1 MIAPTKYPMQ
11 ITDSTLLLQL
21 QAGNKPDKLLQN
33 MRPGQILHATTLS
46 TTQNGVL
53 QVQIGRNIL
62 TAESNIALS
71 VGTKLALSVSKV
83 GEQPQL
89 KIITSLPPK
98 LILQQTMINAL
109 PKQQPLQPLLQNLS
123 SLLASGDPIPP
134 PLQRLASSFINSILA
149 SSDPA
154 FNQNIKAAVNRSG
167 PFLEAHLING
177 SLPKQELKAT
187 LLKMIQVLK
196 PLLEQ
201 SGQMQN
207 GKLLSPSLQQT
218 AAPPTSAIPLSS
230 LNKLV
235 YRSDSP
241 LQQSSK
247 QPLGAL
253 TTAKVAAPAAN
264 PFLQQLVDLFKGLEG
279 VLARI
284 QLHQIATLQSEE
296 GNKTVWQL
304 ELPIRHANQTDSFE
318 MRIERQ
324 KQGSSSDEASHAWT
338 LTIKFDL
345 KPLGPMHA
353 NLTLRGGDE
362 LSTIFWAKQ
371 QQTLS
376 LLHKNMPLLRSNLEK
391 IGLKVN
397 RIEAYHGEPFK
408 EAQTAWQSTLLDEKA

>member
-1 MIAPTKYPMQ
+1 MQ
-11 ITDSTLLLQL
+11 ITDSTLLLQP
-21 QAGNKPDKLLQN
+21 QAANKPDKLLQN

-71 VGTKLALSVSKV
+71 AGTKLALSVSKV

-89 KIITSLPPK
+89 QIIASLPPK
-98 LILQQTMINAL
+98 LLLQQTMINAL

-149 SSDPA
+149 SSDPT

-167 PFLEAHLING
+167 PFLEAHLANG
-177 SLPKQELKAT
+177 SVPKQELKAT

-207 GKLLSPSLQQT
+207 GKLTTAPLSPSPQLPT
-218 AAPPTSAIPLSS
+218 APPTSAIPLSPI
-230 LNKLV
+230 NKLV
-235 YRSDSP
+235 YSDTL

-247 QPLGAL
+247 QPLGVL
-253 TTAKVAAPAAN
+253 TTAKVVAPAAN

-304 ELPIRHANQTDSFE
+304 ELPIRHANQTDTFE

-391 IGLKVN
+391 MGLKVN

-408 EAQTAWQSTLLDEKA
+408 EAQAAWQSTLLDEKA